1 MYFEIGTIVN
11 TQGIKGEV
19 RVMPSTFDNTRFQLL
34 DEVEV
39 VIRDISHI
47 LRIERVWYHKQ
58 FVILK
63 FDGIDSMTAA
73 EKLKTAVI
81 RIPEEKALPLG
92 LDEYYLRDLYGM
104 TVLTETGEVLGELT
118 SVIETGANDVYAVR
132 YEDGEILIPAVK
144 QCILDVNVS
153 EKKMTVRLLKG
164 MTPDRAKRLREGGI
178 P

>member
-1 MYFEIGTIVN
+1 VLEAMYFEIGTIVN

-19 RVMPSTFDNTRFQLL
+19 RVIPSTFDKRRFELL
-34 DEVEV
+34 DEVEA

-63 FDGIDSMTAA
+63 FKGIDDMTAA

-92 LDEYYLRDLYGM
+92 QDEYYLRDLYGM
-104 TVLTETGEVLGELT
+104 KVLTENCELLGELT
-118 SVIETGANDVYAVR
+118 SVIETGANDVYVVK
-132 YEDGEILIPAVK
+132 YEGGEILIPAIK
-144 QCILDVNVS
+144 QCIIDVNVK
-153 EKKMTVRLLKG
+153 EKKMTVRLLRGLK
-164 MTPDRAKRLREGGI
+164 
-178 P
+178 

>member
-19 RVMPSTFDNTRFQLL
+19 RVFPSTFDARRFELL
-34 DEVEV
+34 DEIEIT
-39 VIRDISHI
+39 IRDTVHT

-63 FDGIDSMTAA
+63 LAGIDDMTAA

-92 LDEYYLRDLYGM
+92 QDEYYLRDLYGM
-104 TVLTETGEVLGELT
+104 TVVTEDDAALGELVN
-118 SVIETGANDVYAVR
+118 VIETGANDVYVVKCESR
-132 YEDGEILIPAVK
+132 EILIPAIK
-144 QCILDVNVS
+144 QCILNVDAGG
-153 EKKMTVRLLKG
+153 KKMTVRLLKG
-164 MTPDRAKRLREGGI
+164 L
-178 P
+178 